1 MAKRNDIDLWFQDEC
16 HFQQHGTR
24 CKMWIP
30 SENKDP
36 VLLHAPTRK
45 SVAVFGAV
53 RASDGHFASC
63 LMSTFNAET
72 FQLFLAQLIRHK
84 RKGKTIV
91 VIVDNASWHKSRELQ
106 PWLEAHKGIIRLD
119 YLPPYSPDLNAIE
132 RVWKLTRRLRTHNRY
147 FKTLDELIETV
158 CEQFKA
164 WSRPNE
170 TLRKLCAII

>member
-1 MAKRNDIDLWFQDEC
+1 
-16 HFQQHGTR
+16 
-24 CKMWIP
+24 
-30 SENKDP
+30 
-36 VLLHAPTRK
+36 
-45 SVAVFGAV
+45 
-53 RASDGHFASC
+53 
-63 LMSTFNAET
+63 MSTFNAET